1 MQHGWECSITIG
13 NKEEFMDY
21 KILER
26 DAKLGDGRSARILE
40 ERRQKL
46 EKLPIR
52 DAMGNSLTWCPD
64 AIPQK
69 ILADIDKMYDNI
81 SITSIDTD
89 ISIEEESFH
98 SCRIEGAD
106 TTIEELFD
114 IFRAKRRESKGDKM
128 ILNTYRAVKY
138 LNVSRKRNVD
148 TLVDLWRIVTDGV
161 CDNPNLSGERFR
173 TGVVMVGTHQAP
185 DVELL
190 DYCMK
195 QFFEFYHGENLS
207 SPYIKM
213 AVLHFYFV
221 YMHPFCDGNG
231 RIARLISTDFLI
243 RSELDNFSA
252 LTLSKTINETAGAY
266 YQALESSENSFFDVT
281 PFIQYI
287 LKTVYDNLYEV
298 LQGQDKYVVEHTDWG
313 TVFE

>member
-1 MQHGWECSITIG
+1 
-13 NKEEFMDY
+13 MDY
-21 KILER
+21 KLLER
-26 DAKLGDGRSARILE
+26 DAKLGDGRSAKILE

-52 DAMGNSLTWCPD
+52 DAMGNSLTWCPA

-69 ILADIDKMYDNI
+69 LLADIDKMYDNI
-81 SITSIDTD
+81 SVTSIDTD
-89 ISIEEESFH
+89 ITIEEESFH

-106 TTIEELFD
+106 TTIDELFD

-138 LNVSRKRNVD
+138 LNVSRKRDVD
-148 TLVDLWRIVTDGV
+148 TLVDLWRIVTDEV

-173 TGVVMVGTHQAP
+173 TGDVMVGTHQAP
-185 DVELL
+185 EVELL

-252 LTLSKTINETAGAY
+252 LTLSKTINETAQAY
-266 YQALESSENSFFDVT
+266 YQALENSENSFFDVT

-298 LQGQDKYVVEHTDWG
+298 LQEQDKYVVEHTDWG

>member
-1 MQHGWECSITIG
+1 
-13 NKEEFMDY
+13 MDY

-26 DAKLGDGRSARILE
+26 DAKLGDGRSAKILE

-52 DAMGNSLTWCPD
+52 DAMGNSLTWCPS
-64 AIPQK
+64 AIPQNL
-69 ILADIDKMYDNI
+69 LADIDKMYANI

-106 TTIEELFD
+106 TTIDELFD

-138 LNVSRKRNVD
+138 LNVSRKRDVD
-148 TLVDLWRIVTDGV
+148 TLVDLWKIVTDGV
-161 CDNPNLSGERFR
+161 CDNPNLSGGRFR

-185 DVELL
+185 EVELL

-195 QFFEFYHGENLS
+195 QFFEFYHGENIT

-213 AVLHFYFV
+213 AILHFYFV

-252 LTLSKTINETAGAY
+252 LTLSKTINETAEAY
-266 YQALESSENSFFDVT
+266 YQALENSENNFFDVT

-298 LQGQDKYVVEHTDWG
+298 LQEQDRYIVEHTDWR

>member
-1 MQHGWECSITIG
+1 ME
-13 NKEEFMDY
+13 Y

-26 DAKLGDGRSARILE
+26 DAKLGDYTAIKKLD

-64 AIPQK
+64 AIPAK
-69 ILADIDKMYDNI
+69 LLDDIDAMYNNI
-81 SITSIDTD
+81 SITNIDTD
-89 ISIEEESFH
+89 ISLEEESFH

-106 TTIEELFD
+106 TSIDELFD
-114 IFRAKRRESKGDKM
+114 IFRAKRQESKGDKM

-138 LNVSRKRNVD
+138 LNVSSKRDEN
-148 TLVDLWRIVTDGV
+148 TLVKLWEIVTDGV
-161 CDNPNLSGERFR
+161 CDNRNLSGEKFR
-173 TGVVMVGTHQAP
+173 KGAVTVGTHQAP

-195 QFFEFYHGENLS
+195 QFFGFYHGENIE

-213 AVLHFYFV
+213 AILHFYFV

-231 RIARLISTDFLI
+231 RIARLFSTDFLI

-252 LTLSKTINETAGAY
+252 LTLSKTINETANKY
-266 YQALESSENSFFDVT
+266 YMALENSENGFFDVT

-298 LQGQDKYVVEHTDWG
+298 LREQDKYPVSHTEWES
-313 TVFE
+313 VFE

>member
-1 MQHGWECSITIG
+1 ME
-13 NKEEFMDY
+13 Y

-26 DAKLGDGRSARILE
+26 DAKLGDYTAIKKLD

-64 AIPQK
+64 AIPAK
-69 ILADIDKMYDNI
+69 LLDDIDAMYNNI
-81 SITSIDTD
+81 SITNIDTD
-89 ISIEEESFH
+89 ISLEEESFH

-106 TTIEELFD
+106 TSIDELFD
-114 IFRAKRRESKGDKM
+114 IFRAKRQESKGDKM

-138 LNVSRKRNVD
+138 LNVSSKRDEN
-148 TLVDLWRIVTDGV
+148 TLVKLWEIVTDGV
-161 CDNPNLSGERFR
+161 CDNRNLSGEKFR
-173 TGVVMVGTHQAP
+173 KGAVTVGTHQAP

-195 QFFEFYHGENLS
+195 QFFGFYHGENIE

-213 AVLHFYFV
+213 AILHFYFV

-231 RIARLISTDFLI
+231 RIARLFSTDFLI

-252 LTLSKTINETAGAY
+252 LTLSKTINETANKY
-266 YQALESSENSFFDVT
+266 YMAIENSENGFFDVT

-298 LQGQDKYVVEHTDWG
+298 LREQDKYPVSHTEWES
-313 TVFE
+313 VFE